1 MMLCGK
7 TREELLVLLEAVVNE
22 TISPAQHRRLE
33 EILTSSA
40 EARSIYLDYLDMHAG
55 LRAVALGQGEDQQV
69 SRIVAMVQEDAAAG
83 RPGNCGRRSLPRP
96 WVAVIAAGVMIAVLA
111 GWLLG
116 RLSAKAPP
124 TETPKDLERVATI
137 VRWAGTAAE
146 GAVIPVEGRRLAPND
161 VLSLTDGNAEIVFD
175 GGPRMMLQGETRVR
189 IQSASDAEL
198 LYGRVLVRA
207 DETAGRFRMPAGDAL
222 YTYRATEFFL
232 ELGRDG
238 TCALHVRLGEVRRER
253 MSEDGK
259 RLLSRETVVA
269 GQARVFPA
277 QAETGS
283 PTSFEPERFAATW
296 PTVSATATDDV
307 LAEEHFSAVSPD
319 PIALVAA
326 RGAEFEDGPGW
337 SGRWVVGPG
346 DVPNIVADQW
356 FGSSRNGLR
365 QIPGVLSVE
374 GQAVFHR
381 RLARAL
387 VFHRDS
393 VYYLGFIV
401 KWDRASGGQGGWFSV
416 SLDAADN
423 PRTDPIT
430 VGLWVDRQLVFARA
444 DRSAV
449 RSAIPIEAGREYL
462 GLIKLAADEQGR
474 TEVFVRVFPG
484 EQPPNDVEPDAWN
497 LVFHAAAPEALP
509 DTVLFRVDTTSRWYL
524 DQLRL
529 AKTWRGFV
537 SPWLH
542 RPTSGETI
550 TAVLPHSP
558 HPRLVRNP

>member
-55 LRAVALGQGEDQQV
+55 LRAVALGQGEGQQV
-69 SRIVAMVQEDAAAG
+69 SSIVAMVREDASAARRGMRDG
-83 RPGNCGRRSLPRP
+83 RSSPRL

-116 RLSAKAPP
+116 KLSAKAPP
-124 TETPKDLERVATI
+124 TETPKDLEHVATI

-146 GAVIPVEGRRLAPND
+146 GSVIPVEGRRLAPND

-175 GGPRMMLQGETRVR
+175 GGPRVILQGETRVR

-198 LYGRVLVRA
+198 LYGRVVIRA
-207 DETAGRFRMPAGDAL
+207 DETAGRFRMPAGDSL
-222 YTYRATEFFL
+222 YTYRATEFFM
-232 ELGRDG
+232 EVGRDG

-269 GQARVFPA
+269 GQARVFPP

-283 PTSFEPERFAATW
+283 PTSFDPERFAAAW
-296 PTVSATATDDV
+296 PTDTTTGTDDI

-387 VFHRDS
+387 VFHRNS

-449 RSAIPIEAGREYL
+449 RNAIPIETGREYL
-462 GLIKLAADEQGR
+462 CLVKLAADEQGR

-497 LVFHAAAPEALP
+497 LVFQAAVPESLP
-509 DTVLFRVDTTSRWYL
+509 DTVLFRVDTASRWYL

-529 AKTWRGFV
+529 AKTWRGVV

-542 RPTSGETI
+542 RSTSGETI

>member
-55 LRAVALGQGEDQQV
+55 LRTVALEQGEDRQV
-69 SRIVAMVQEDAAAG
+69 SQIVAMVQGDASAG
-83 RPGNCGRRSLPRP
+83 VQGSRDRRSLLRRR
-96 WVAVIAAGVMIAVLA
+96 VAVFAAGVLIAVLA
-111 GWLLG
+111 GWLWG

-124 TETPKDLERVATI
+124 TEAPRNQERVATI
-137 VRWAGTAAE
+137 TRWAGTAAE
-146 GAVIPVEGRRLAPND
+146 GSLIPVEGRRLAPND
-161 VLSLTDGNAEIVFD
+161 VLALADGNAELVFD
-175 GGPRMMLQGETRVR
+175 GGPRVMLQGEARVR

-207 DETAGRFRMPAGDAL
+207 DEAAGRFRMPAGDAL
-222 YTYRATEFFL
+222 YTYRATEFFM

-238 TCALHVRLGEVRRER
+238 TCALYVRLGEVRRER

-259 RLLSRETVVA
+259 RLLARETVVA
-269 GQARVFPA
+269 GQARVFPP

-283 PTSFEPERFAATW
+283 PISFEPERFAAAW
-296 PTVSATATDDV
+296 PAVAATGTDDV

-356 FGSSRNGLR
+356 FGSSRNGIR

-393 VYYLGFIV
+393 VYYLAFIV

-430 VGLWVDRQLVFARA
+430 VGLWVERQLVFARA

-449 RSAIPIEAGREYL
+449 RSAIPIETGREYL
-462 GLIKLAADEQGR
+462 CLVKLAADEQAR

-484 EQPPNDVEPDAWN
+484 DQPPNEVEPDAWN
-497 LVFHAAAPEALP
+497 LVFRAGAPEALP

-529 AKTWRGFV
+529 AKTWRGAV

-542 RPTSGETI
+542 RPTGGETI
-550 TAVLPHSP
+550 TAVLPHPP
-558 HPRLVRNP
+558 HPWLVRNP